1 MRRINIVVMEIPKG
15 NSREDIKA
23 RKQIIK
29 DFYAAWI
36 ADHPDKKVWN
46 KSLKAYIHIKFTSI
60 NETVG
65 HASGT
70 AESTEAVLN
79 LSTILE
85 KACLISQKQRK
96 QEDNNQKQFSRILI
110 LMYGNVKLT
119 VGLQRS
125 TGEYVQYCITVPG
138 SRMHK

>member
-1 MRRINIVVMEIPKG
+1 MEIPKG

-65 HASGT
+65 HASISY
-70 AESTEAVLN
+70 ESTEAVLHLN
-79 LSTILE
+79 DVLSKAILS
-85 KACLISQKQRK
+85 KTKQTKPNDKNQRPYSAMLFLYHKDIRLIIGKQK
-96 QEDNNQKQFSRILI
+96 
-110 LMYGNVKLT
+110 
-119 VGLQRS
+119 S
-125 TGEYVQYCITVPG
+125 TGEYIQYCITKNNKG
-138 SRMHK
+138 RLGRDL

>member
-1 MRRINIVVMEIPKG
+1 MEIPKG

-23 RKQIIK
+23 RKQFIK

-85 KACLISQKQRK
+85 KACLISHKQRK